1 MFEIWAL
8 AAIYQAL
15 VGTVWHHGKVCHSK
29 MKNAHFQIKDSL
41 YFRTA
46 IWKHF
51 VHGDSE
57 IFGCFEIITL
67 FWFFVCWLRQV
78 WVASS
83 RITKLTQEFDEGAGG
98 DGGCGRNEMP
108 FLQRTFEYLSTSTEH
123 SSNNWKIVATR
134 ERSQS
139 LLPIPPSWAI
149 LQIFGCASS
158 AINSLWEQHQKMQFF
173 TIWRRSAFRINFAI
187 LLALA
192 PFFGIWGFWNK
203 QVELLPLQREQC
215 FPKSNYVSS

>member
-1 MFEIWAL
+1 MTK
-8 AAIYQAL
+8 
-15 VGTVWHHGKVCHSK
+15 GHGGK
-29 MKNAHFQIKDSL
+29 
-41 YFRTA
+41 
-46 IWKHF
+46 
-51 VHGDSE
+51 
-57 IFGCFEIITL
+57 
-67 FWFFVCWLRQV
+67 
-78 WVASS
+78 
-83 RITKLTQEFDEGAGG
+83 GG
-98 DGGCGRNEMP
+98 GRNEMP

-158 AINSLWEQHQKMQFF
+158 AINSLWEQHQTNAVFHNLEARCVQNQLCN
-173 TIWRRSAFRINFAI
+173 I
-187 LLALA
+187 LALA

-215 FPKSNYVSS
+215 FPKSNYVSCWIQQTVETLVLNFELIFSTICFQSIILSYFDFSFLSFSFSRSAGEDFPGPATRQD

>member
-1 MFEIWAL
+1 
-8 AAIYQAL
+8 
-15 VGTVWHHGKVCHSK
+15 
-29 MKNAHFQIKDSL
+29 
-41 YFRTA
+41 
-46 IWKHF
+46 
-51 VHGDSE
+51 
-57 IFGCFEIITL
+57 
-67 FWFFVCWLRQV
+67 
-78 WVASS
+78 
-83 RITKLTQEFDEGAGG
+83 
-98 DGGCGRNEMP
+98 MP
-108 FLQRTFEYLSTSTEH
+108 FFQRTFEYLSTSTEH

-173 TIWRRSAFRINFAI
+173 TIWRRSALRINFAI

-192 PFFGIWGFWNK
+192 LFFGIWGFWNK

-215 FPKSNYVSS
+215 FPKSNYVSCWIQQTVETLVLNFELIFSTICFQSIILSCFDFSFLSFSFSRSAGEDFPGPATRHDLLWQWVFGLVDICRKD